1 MCTSWALPFLLL
13 SLCNAVVDGSTA
25 KKRGGS
31 PSSIGILELSADE
44 GCTSLPSFT
53 FPLCNLGHASHTATC
68 SPPFEAPSL
77 QFIAPSHRKVL
88 GYIMADSS
96 YSPLD
101 ADDTVGD
108 APSVGSRAARVK
120 NSSALQEY
128 GPSPLASVL
137 DYYHGLEEVRLSV
150 LRLCSF
156 KF

>member
-1 MCTSWALPFLLL
+1 
-13 SLCNAVVDGSTA
+13 
-25 KKRGGS
+25 
-31 PSSIGILELSADE
+31 
-44 GCTSLPSFT
+44 
-53 FPLCNLGHASHTATC
+53 
-68 SPPFEAPSL
+68 
-77 QFIAPSHRKVL
+77 
-88 GYIMADSS
+88 MADSS